1 MGKKKKKKE
10 DRLPSKPLM
19 ASQVQLL
26 TLLVQQFNQVNALWN
41 EKKQAIDNAVAIS
54 ILELGVPEAQIGEWG
69 LAADGKSI
77 VRYGKKKRPPMIG
90 TTVRI
95 RPKSKKKKKAVKDS
109 KSQ

>member
-1 MGKKKKKKE
+1 MSKKNKKE
-10 DRLPSKPLM
+10 KKLASKPLM

-41 EKKQAIDNAVAIS
+41 EKKQAIDNAVAMS

-69 LAADGKSI
+69 LSQDGKFI

-90 TTVRI
+90 TTVRA
-95 RPKSKKKKKAVKDS
+95 RPKKKKKPGKD
-109 KSQ
+109 QQAEPDE

>member
-77 VRYGKKKRPPMIG
+77 VRYGMMKRPPMIG
-90 TTVRI
+90 TTVCN